1 MSSIRRNDTVQVRTG
16 KDRGKQGQ
24 VREVI
29 TKKDRVIVEGINM
42 MKKHQRP
49 TQQGGVPVPGSV
61 VTREAPL
68 HISNVMVV
76 CSDCN
81 HAPASFRR
89 HRRLAGP
96 HRREARHMT
105 RQVLGRLRT

>member
-1 MSSIRRNDTVQVRTG
+1 MSGIRRNDTVEVRSG

-29 TKKDRVIVEGINM
+29 KKKDRIVIDGINM

-49 TQQGGVPVPGSV
+49 TQQAGVPVAGSV

-68 HISNVMVV
+68 HVSNVLVV
-76 CSDCN
+76 CSECN
-81 HAPASFRR
+81 KA
-89 HRRLAGP
+89 
-96 HRREARHMT
+96 T
-105 RQVLGRLRT
+105 RTGSRVRPDGVKVRVCKRCGADID

>member
-24 VREVI
+24 VRAVL
-29 TKKDRVIVEGINM
+29 TKKNRIIVDGVNM

-49 TQQGGVPVPGSV
+49 TQQAGVPVPGSV

-68 HISNVMVV
+68 HVSNVMVV
-76 CSDCN
+76 CSECGK
-81 HAPASFRR
+81 A
-89 HRRLAGP
+89 
-96 HRREARHMT
+96 T
-105 RQVLGRLRT
+105 RTGTRVRQDGVKVRICKRCGADID